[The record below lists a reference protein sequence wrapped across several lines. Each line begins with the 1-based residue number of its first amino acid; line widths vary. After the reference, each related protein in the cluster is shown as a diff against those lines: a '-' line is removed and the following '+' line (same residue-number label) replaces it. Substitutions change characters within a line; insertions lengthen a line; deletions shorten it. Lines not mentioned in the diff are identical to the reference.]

1 MLKDVDHDER
11 LLRAAGSKGDGP
23 ELRRQEIIR
32 WRENDEAKA
41 RSDAEQ
47 RLLIQLHDGILHP
60 ATELA
65 RSKLPATLEGRLALL
80 RPLATV
86 KDFRAMHQRQIWST
100 FSRIEAAV
108 PELCR
113 ALTAQLNAPR
123 WADMMGSDPS

>member
-1 MLKDVDHDER
+1 MLKGVGDDER
-11 LLRAAGSKGDGP
+11 LLRAAGSEWNGS

-32 WRENDEAKA
+32 WRDNDEAEA

-65 RSKLPATLEGRLALL
+65 RSKLPATLKERLELL

-86 KDFRAMHQRQIWST
+86 KDFRALDQGEIWSA
-100 FSRIEAAV
+100 FSRIKAVV
-108 PELCR
+108 PESCT

-123 WADMMGSDPS
+123 WVDMKVPDLS